1 MPKKRVRNYTIKY
14 NFSMGKD
21 DMKKIME
28 DSFIKYFN
36 HKQQNHTFNQ
46 WKLNNMIIM
55 KSGLLYFCRSKIKI
69 KMINEHGNDI
79 MEKRGW

>member
-14 NFSMGKD
+14 NFSIGKD

-36 HKQQNHTFNQ
+36 HKQQNHIFNK

-55 KSGLLYFCRSKIKI
+55 KSDLLYFCRSEIKI
-69 KMINEHGNDI
+69 KMINKHGNGI
-79 MEKRGW
+79 MEKKGW

>member
-46 WKLNNMIIM
+46 
-55 KSGLLYFCRSKIKI
+55 
-69 KMINEHGNDI
+69 
-79 MEKRGW
+79 

>member
-14 NFSMGKD
+14 NFSIGKD

-36 HKQQNHTFNQ
+36 HKQQNHIFNK

-55 KSGLLYFCRSKIKI
+55 KSDLLYYIFVEVR
-69 KMINEHGNDI
+69 
-79 MEKRGW
+79 